1 MEVIRMFIKFC
12 VSLAAIILF
21 PIFMII
27 MPMTWID
34 YQMGMMASLVYLFL
48 AGIPL
53 CTLLISGVLYFLMG
67 EEE

>member
-1 MEVIRMFIKFC
+1 MEVIRMFTKFC
-12 VSLAAIILF
+12 IALVAIIVF
-21 PIFMII
+21 PVFMII

-34 YQMGMMASLVYLFL
+34 DQMGVMASLVYLFL

-67 EEE
+67 EE